1 MISISHDK
9 ITIDSIDAY
18 VAVYKFLE
26 KYNENIESPDLCG
39 LMGDLTQVH
48 LAQSVFRMWLETLRE
63 VLVETGSLEALQKTA
78 DDSLQIVPNKITIK
92 VDEIYGALMIFLR
105 KYNENLQS
113 KDINRVIN
121 EIAQGR
127 NSLRAYNMWT
137 YSFKEALVEAD
148 LFKEYENASK
158 N

>member
-1 MISISHDK
+1 M
-9 ITIDSIDAY
+9 DAY
-18 VAVYKFLE
+18 IAAHKFLE
-26 KYNENIESPDLCG
+26 KYNENIESPDMRG

-48 LAQSVFRMWLETLRE
+48 LAQRVFRMWLETLRE
-63 VLVETGSLEALQKTA
+63 VLVETGSLEAVEKTA
-78 DDSLQIVPNKITIK
+78 DDSLQIIPNKITIK
-92 VDEIYGALMIFLR
+92 VDDIYRALLIFLR

-113 KDINRVIN
+113 QDINRVIG

-127 NSLRAYNMWT
+127 NSLRTYNMWI

-148 LFKEYENASK
+148 LFKEYEKASK